1 MLSADFYNA
10 YDAWRVGAKAPKI
23 AKRKIGEYLKN
34 LNIRIQESNS
44 KTYYYIRIKSYR

>member
-1 MLSADFYNA
+1 MPSADFYNA
-10 YDAWRVGAKAPKI
+10 YDTWRVGAKAPKI

-44 KTYYYIRIKSYR
+44 KTYYYIRFKSYR